1 MAGVPT
7 NEPTRVKRTEAV
19 THKLTSKEAVS
30 KNEKYCETF
39 LCERKGYQIAEL
51 RFKDKKNKMV
61 VLNRFKIGIW
71 LVYSLEIA

>member
-1 MAGVPT
+1 VAGVPT
-7 NEPTRVKRTEAV
+7 NEPTRVKRIEAV